1 LFFENSWIGLG
12 GPASIWQNTGKDV
25 NGIEGRMG
33 ILDWLLGGS
42 DEASGSNVD
51 RAIIDQRIEQVVTV
65 VDPRL
70 KLVSGYHRKLAPAV
84 EQAVLYCREL
94 EARIPPV
101 IETSAAT
108 WSGSPVL
115 RALFATAQDV
125 PAVFSRST
133 EVQQFFADS
142 PGAEQTWAMLRF
154 VRREEKGFGVAVHGD
169 VVQHDVPRTSVSFG
183 DKAAMFPCACEHDAR
198 IGIRRRAFKF
208 LVTQALE
215 EIASVDTQR
224 ADRREQHSM
233 LKTRLA
239 ILKGQRAGLEAM
251 LGNGEGT
258 SDKIEEVERKLAENE
273 QSLAKF
279 PGVGETLDYAVD
291 RVQSVLSHGPD
302 YLQVTTVKLRLDQ
315 LNVLVPEGSPEPATE
330 IVLPEV
336 MVKGEP
342 VIHLLACRFAR
353 SDLIQRRQLLD
364 EAQRL
369 LG

>member
-1 LFFENSWIGLG
+1 M
-12 GPASIWQNTGKDV
+12 K
-25 NGIEGRMG
+25 
-33 ILDWLLGGS
+33 ILDWLFGGN
-42 DEASGSNVD
+42 DEATGSTVD
-51 RAIIDQRIEQVVTV
+51 PAIIEQRIEQVVTM

-70 KLVSGYHRKLAPAV
+70 KLVPGYHRKLAPTV

-94 EARIPPV
+94 EAQIPPV
-101 IETSAAT
+101 IETSAAA
-108 WSGSPVL
+108 WSESPIL

-125 PAVFSRST
+125 PAVFSRSA
-133 EVQQFFADS
+133 EVQQFFAES
-142 PGAEQTWAMLRF
+142 PGAEHAWTILRF

-183 DKAAMFPCACEHDAR
+183 NKAALFPCACEHDAR

-224 ADRREQHSM
+224 ADLQEQHSM

-251 LGNGEGT
+251 LGNGET
-258 SDKIEEVERKLAENE
+258 ASDKIEDVECKLAENE
-273 QSLAKF
+273 RSLAGF
-279 PGVGETLDYAVD
+279 PRVGESLDYALG
-291 RVQSVLSHGPD
+291 RVQNVLSHGPD
-302 YLQVTTVKLRLDQ
+302 YLQVRAVKLRVDQ
-315 LNVLVPEGSPEPATE
+315 MNVLVPESSAEPAIE

-336 MVKGEP
+336 LVRHTP
-342 VIHLLACRFAR
+342 LINLLACRFPR
-353 SDLIQRRQLLD
+353 RELIRRERLLD
-364 EAQRL
+364 EARRM

>member
-1 LFFENSWIGLG
+1 MGL
-12 GPASIWQNTGKDV
+12 
-25 NGIEGRMG
+25 
-33 ILDWLLGGS
+33 LDWLFGGN
-42 DEASGSNVD
+42 DEATGTAVD
-51 RAIIDQRIEQVVTV
+51 PAIIEQRIEQVVTM

-70 KLVSGYHRKLAPAV
+70 KLVPGYHRKLAPAV

-94 EARIPPV
+94 EAQIPAV
-101 IETSAAT
+101 IETSVGA
-108 WSGSPVL
+108 WSESPVL
-115 RALFATAQDV
+115 RALFATAQDI

-133 EVQQFFADS
+133 DVQDFFA
-142 PGAEQTWAMLRF
+142 GAPAADETWVMLRF
-154 VRREEKGFGVAVHGD
+154 VRKEEKGFGVAVHGE

-183 DKAAMFPCACEHDAR
+183 DKAALFPCACEHDAR

-224 ADRREQHSM
+224 TDLQEQHSM

-258 SDKIEEVERKLAENE
+258 SDKIEEVELKLDENK
-273 QSLAKF
+273 QSLERF
-279 PGVGETLDYAVD
+279 PRVGETLDYALG
-291 RVQSVLSHGPD
+291 RVQRVLTHGAD
-302 YLQVTTVKLRLDQ
+302 YLQVRAVKLRLDQ
-315 LNVLVPEGSPEPATE
+315 MNVLVPEGSPEPATE
-330 IVLPEV
+330 IALPEV
-336 MVKGEP
+336 LVKGTP
-342 VIHLLACRFAR
+342 VINLLACRFAR
-353 SDLIQRRQLLD
+353 SELIPRGRLID